1 MKGGRTLPSPFT
13 MSIWEDVQGH
23 DWKFRPRA
31 REIDAL
37 LWHCTRGGQWYPGW
51 KEFNASLNWFRSP
64 NNITKVARF
73 EPYAGISH
81 VVIGPEHICEVVPLD
96 RIPAFS
102 SHPADEHAISVEVC
116 QSNPGQ
122 PIEEATIANCVKFAR
137 WCKDEYGIELV
148 RTTPESDW
156 AWTGMTGHEDLVQG
170 KASGKSDPGPV
181 FWAAFM
187 EALEDEGMELRER
200 VERLERLLGA
210 NGIDFDYT
218 GEPMTGEAALVEADR
233 RGFSAFLGIG
243 IARKDI
249 GEHQAAPHGS
259 DSVPEHQHGGV
270 VR

>member
-1 MKGGRTLPSPFT
+1 MPSPFT

-37 LWHCTRGGQWYPGW
+37 LWHCTRGGQRYPGW
-51 KEFNASLNWFRSP
+51 KEFSASLNWFRSP

-96 RIPAFS
+96 RIPAWS

-187 EALEDEGMELRER
+187 KALEDDMADP
-200 VERLERLLGA
+200 RLEKIIAALG
-210 NGIDFDYT
+210 
-218 GEPMTGEAALVEADR
+218 GEAAIDEWNAKGNSLLL
-233 RGFSAFLGIG
+233 GFANDQARIG
-243 IARKDI
+243 ALE
-249 GEHQAAPHGS
+249 GQVAEHQASPHGS